1 MPIHSPRVTGRGD
14 LEAVV
19 LIPVKDFELAKGR
32 LAPQLPAGERAKLAR
47 SMAARVVQAAGH
59 MPALVVCND
68 DEVADWARSV
78 GAHPL
83 RIEVRGLNGAL
94 TAAVERLSALGPGE
108 SPICP
113 DSASCGAGWSSL
125 GSQHVVIAHGDLPRA
140 ETLEGLAEAGT
151 VTIVPD
157 RHLDGTNVMSLPLGA
172 GFEFHYGPGS
182 LRAHCTEALR
192 CGLDLRVRRV
202 AALEFDID
210 TPDDL
215 AAYLA
220 DADLA
225 EHAPATSDD
234 R

>member
-1 MPIHSPRVTGRGD
+1 MTDRGNP
-14 LEAVV
+14 EAVV

-32 LAPQLPAGERAKLAR
+32 LAPQLPAGERAELAR
-47 SMAARVVQAAGH
+47 SMAARVVQAAGR
-59 MPALVVCND
+59 MPALVVCDN
-68 DEVADWARSV
+68 DEVAEWAHSV

-94 TAAVERLSALGPGE
+94 TAALERLSAGSSGE
-108 SPICP
+108 SPP
-113 DSASCGAGWSSL
+113 WRDSSDAASDGRWP
-125 GSQHVVIAHGDLPRA
+125 QHVVIAHGDLPRA
-140 ETLEGLAEAGT
+140 ETLEGLAEPGT

-157 RHLDGTNVMSLPLGA
+157 RHLDGTNVMALPLGT

-182 LRAHCTEALR
+182 FKAHCDEAQR
-192 CGLDLRVRRV
+192 CGLDLQVRRV

-215 AAYLA
+215 AAH
-220 DADLA
+220 LA
-225 EHAPATSDD
+225 EAGGQ